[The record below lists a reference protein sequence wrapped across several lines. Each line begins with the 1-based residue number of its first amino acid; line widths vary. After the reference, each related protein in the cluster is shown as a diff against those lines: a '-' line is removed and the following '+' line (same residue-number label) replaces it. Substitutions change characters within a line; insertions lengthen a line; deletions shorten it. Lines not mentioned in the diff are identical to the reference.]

1 MRPGCSENGIKR
13 VADFNQISN
22 SQLGVTLQPA
32 AGEVSEPRLCKVKFS
47 HNSQLGVI
55 GLIIRLVT
63 LWLIFNAAL
72 FFCACGENEPS
83 EMTAVSEKADDIFTA
98 REWSVIQRLSPLSE
112 APPPNPTNRV
122 ADNAEAARLG
132 QMFFFDTRFSKDG
145 TVACATCHSPFHGFA
160 DVEAT
165 SLGTG
170 RGTRNAPTLL
180 NAAYNQWQFWDGRA
194 DTLWSQALS
203 ALEGETEQAGT
214 RLQYAHL
221 IRKSYPAAYETVFG
235 ALPELEDTTRFPPE
249 GKPGD
254 ATFDRMSEADQ
265 HAINTVFAN
274 IGKAIEAYERL
285 LISRNAPF
293 DRFVAGD
300 TTAISAAAKRGL
312 KTFIGKGVCILC
324 HDTPTFTNNEFHNLG
339 VPQGTLPADPGR
351 YAGISLLLADPFN
364 GGGIYS
370 DDTTVAARI
379 LNFLEPI
386 QQHQGEF
393 KTPTLRNVAL
403 TAPYFHTG
411 EFPTLASVIEFNNL
425 GGTGGNFVGQ
435 RERTLEPLQLT
446 EQEKTELVEFLE
458 TLTGE
463 LPPASLLEKPNLP

>member
-1 MRPGCSENGIKR
+1 M
-13 VADFNQISN
+13 
-22 SQLGVTLQPA
+22 T
-32 AGEVSEPRLCKVKFS
+32 
-47 HNSQLGVI
+47 
-55 GLIIRLVT
+55 IRLVT
-63 LWLIFNAAL
+63 LWIIFNSVL
-72 FFCACGENEPS
+72 FIFGCGE
-83 EMTAVSEKADDIFTA
+83 EKTPEIAAPEQEDDIFTA
-98 REWSVIQRLSPLSE
+98 REWSVIQRLSPLPE
-112 APPPNPTNRV
+112 TPPPNPTNRG
-122 ADNAEAARLG
+122 ADNPEAAQLG

-160 DVEAT
+160 DVEST
-165 SLGTG
+165 SLGAG

-194 DTLWSQALS
+194 DTLWAQALS
-203 ALEGETEQAGT
+203 ALEGEAEQAGT

-221 IRKSYPAAYETVFG
+221 IHRHYAVDYERVFG
-235 ALPELEDTTRFPPE
+235 ALPEFEDTTRFPSD

-254 ATFDRMSEADQ
+254 PTFDNMSEADQ
-265 HAINTVFAN
+265 HVVNTIFAN

-293 DRFVAGD
+293 DQYVAGD
-300 TTAISAAAKRGL
+300 QEAITPEAKRGL

-324 HDTPTFTNNEFHNLG
+324 HDTPSFTNNEFHNLG
-339 VPQGTLPADPGR
+339 VPQGELPEDLGR
-351 YAGISLLLADPFN
+351 FAGISELLVNPFN

-370 DDTTVAARI
+370 DDTAVASRI

-386 QQHQGEF
+386 PQHKGEF

-411 EFPTLASVIEFNNL
+411 EFPTLESVIEFNNA
-425 GGTGGNFVGQ
+425 GGARGNFAGQ
-435 RERTLEPLQLT
+435 REGTLEPLHLS
-446 EQEKTELVEFLE
+446 EEEKRDLVEFLK

-463 LPPASLLEKPNLP
+463 SPPAHLLIKPNLP

>member
-1 MRPGCSENGIKR
+1 MS
-13 VADFNQISN
+13 
-22 SQLGVTLQPA
+22 
-32 AGEVSEPRLCKVKFS
+32 
-47 HNSQLGVI
+47 
-55 GLIIRLVT
+55 IRLVT
-63 LWLIFNAAL
+63 LWIIFNSPL
-72 FFCACGENEPS
+72 FFFFGCSENKPS
-83 EMTAVSEKADDIFTA
+83 EMTVVSEKKDDIFTA
-98 REWSVIQRLSPLSE
+98 REWSVIQSLSPLPE
-112 APPPNPTNRV
+112 TPPPNPTNRV
-122 ADNAEAARLG
+122 ADEPGAAQLG
-132 QMFFFDTRFSKDG
+132 QMFFFDARFSKDG

-160 DVEAT
+160 DVEST
-165 SLGTG
+165 SLGAG

-180 NAAYNQWQFWDGRA
+180 NAAYNKWQFWDGRA

-221 IRKSYPAAYETVFG
+221 IRQHYAVDYETVFG
-235 ALPELEDTTRFPPE
+235 ALPELADTTRFPSD

-254 ATFDRMSEADQ
+254 ATFNSMSEIDQ
-265 HAINTVFAN
+265 HAVNIVFAN

-285 LISRNAPF
+285 LISRDAPF
-293 DRFVAGD
+293 DRYVAGD
-300 TTAISAAAKRGL
+300 TEAISPEAKRGL

-324 HDTPTFTNNEFHNLG
+324 HDTPTFTDNEFHNLG
-339 VPQGTLPADPGR
+339 IPQGPLPADTGR

-370 DDTTVAARI
+370 DDPTVATRI

-386 QQHQGEF
+386 QHHQGEF

-411 EFPTLASVIEFNNL
+411 ELPTLESVIEFNNV

-435 RERTLEPLQLT
+435 RERTLEPLGLS
-446 EQEKTELVEFLE
+446 EEEKSELVEFLE

-463 LPPASLLEKPNLP
+463 LPPAHLLTKPNLP

>member
-1 MRPGCSENGIKR
+1 MRLLTLSIIASCLLFLSGCSEEETPEI
-13 VADFNQISN
+13 
-22 SQLGVTLQPA
+22 TP
-32 AGEVSEPRLCKVKFS
+32 
-47 HNSQLGVI
+47 
-55 GLIIRLVT
+55 IRDQET
-63 LWLIFNAAL
+63 
-72 FFCACGENEPS
+72 
-83 EMTAVSEKADDIFTA
+83 DIFTP
-98 REWSVIQRLSPLSE
+98 REWAVIQRLSPLPE
-112 APPPNPTNRV
+112 TPPPNPTNRV
-122 ADNAEAARLG
+122 ADNPDAAQLG

-165 SLGTG
+165 SLGAG

-194 DTLWSQALS
+194 DTLWAQALS
-203 ALEGETEQAGT
+203 ALEGQQEQAGT

-221 IRKSYPAAYETVFG
+221 VHQHYTTRYEAVFG
-235 ALPELEDTTRFPPE
+235 PLPELEDTTRFPAH

-254 ATFDRMSEADQ
+254 SAFERMSEADQ
-265 HAINTVFAN
+265 HLVNTVFAN
-274 IGKAIEAYERL
+274 IGKTIEAYERL
-285 LISRNAPF
+285 LISRNSPF

-300 TTAISAAAKRGL
+300 TEAISPEAKRGL

-339 VPQGTLPADPGR
+339 IPQGTLPEDMGR

-364 GGGIYS
+364 GGGLYS
-370 DDTTVAARI
+370 DDTAVAARI

-386 QQHQGEF
+386 PQHQGEF

-411 EFPTLASVIEFNNL
+411 EFPTLLSVIEFNNA
-425 GGTGGNFVGQ
+425 GGTGDNFVGQ
-435 RERTLEPLQLT
+435 RERTLEPLGLT
-446 EQEKTELVEFLE
+446 EQEKMNLVEFLK

-463 LPPASLLEKPNLP
+463 SPLAHLLTKPNLP

>member
-1 MRPGCSENGIKR
+1 M
-13 VADFNQISN
+13 
-22 SQLGVTLQPA
+22 
-32 AGEVSEPRLCKVKFS
+32 
-47 HNSQLGVI
+47 
-55 GLIIRLVT
+55 
-63 LWLIFNAAL
+63 L
-72 FFCACGENEPS
+72 FLYGCGEDKAPEMGVPS
-83 EMTAVSEKADDIFTA
+83 EQADDIFTD
-98 REWSVIQRLSPLSE
+98 REWSVIQRLSPLPE
-112 APPPNPTNRV
+112 TPPSNPTNRV
-122 ADNAEAARLG
+122 ADDPEAARLG
-132 QMFFFDTRFSKDG
+132 QLFFFDTRFSKDG

-165 SLGTG
+165 SLGAG

-180 NAAYNQWQFWDGRA
+180 NVAYNRWQFWDGRA
-194 DTLWSQALS
+194 DTLWSQALG
-203 ALEGETEQAGT
+203 ALEGEAEQAGT

-221 IRKSYPAAYETVFG
+221 VRQHYAEAYETVFG
-235 ALPELEDTTRFPPE
+235 VLPALENTTRFPPD

-254 ATFDRMSEADQ
+254 STFDSMSETDQ
-265 HAINTVFAN
+265 HAVNTIFAN

-300 TTAISAAAKRGL
+300 TAAISSEAKRGL

-324 HDTPTFTNNEFHNLG
+324 HDTPTFTDNEFHNLG
-339 VPQGTLPADPGR
+339 IPQGTLPEDAGR

-364 GGGIYS
+364 GGGVYS
-370 DDTTVAARI
+370 DDTAVATRI

-386 QQHQGEF
+386 PRHQGEF

-411 EFPTLASVIEFNNL
+411 EFPTLESVIEFNNV
-425 GGTGGNFVGQ
+425 GGNFVGQ
-435 RERTLEPLQLT
+435 RERTLEPLRLS
-446 EQEKTELVEFLE
+446 EQEMADLVEFLE

-463 LPPASLLEKPNLP
+463 MPPAQLLTKPRLPE

>member
-1 MRPGCSENGIKR
+1 MGLLTLSIIASCLLFLCGCSEEKA
-13 VADFNQISN
+13 V
-22 SQLGVTLQPA
+22 
-32 AGEVSEPRLCKVKFS
+32 
-47 HNSQLGVI
+47 
-55 GLIIRLVT
+55 
-63 LWLIFNAAL
+63 
-72 FFCACGENEPS
+72 
-83 EMTAVSEKADDIFTA
+83 EMTPIPEQAEDIFTE
-98 REWSVIQRLSPLSE
+98 REWAVIQRLSPLPGT
-112 APPPNPTNRV
+112 PPPNPTNRV
-122 ADNAEAARLG
+122 ADNPDAAQLG

-165 SLGTG
+165 SLGAG

-180 NAAYNQWQFWDGRA
+180 NAAYNKWQFWDGRA
-194 DTLWSQALS
+194 DTLWSQALG

-221 IRKSYPAAYETVFG
+221 VHQHYAAPYQTVFG
-235 ALPELEDTTRFPPE
+235 ALPELEDTTRFPAH

-254 ATFDRMSEADQ
+254 FNFDRMSEADR
-265 HAINTVFAN
+265 HAVNTVFAN

-285 LISRNAPF
+285 LISQNAPF

-300 TTAISAAAKRGL
+300 TDAISPEAKRGL

-339 VPQGTLPADPGR
+339 VPQGILPEDPGR
-351 YAGISLLLADPFN
+351 YAGISLLLENPFN
-364 GGGIYS
+364 GGGLYS
-370 DDTTVAARI
+370 DDTAVATRV

-386 QQHQGEF
+386 PRHQGEF

-411 EFPTLASVIEFNNL
+411 EFPTLLSVIEFNND
-425 GGTGGNFVGQ
+425 GGTAGNFAGQ
-435 RERTLEPLQLT
+435 RERTLEPLGFSK
-446 EQEKTELVEFLE
+446 QEKMDLVEFLE

-463 LPPASLLEKPNLP
+463 SPPAHLLTKPNLL

>member
-1 MRPGCSENGIKR
+1 MIIRFITLCIISSGALFLYGCS
-13 VADFNQISN
+13 D
-22 SQLGVTLQPA
+22 
-32 AGEVSEPRLCKVKFS
+32 
-47 HNSQLGVI
+47 
-55 GLIIRLVT
+55 
-63 LWLIFNAAL
+63 
-72 FFCACGENEPS
+72 
-83 EMTAVSEKADDIFTA
+83 EKAPEMAAFPEQVDDIFTA
-98 REWSVIQRLSPLSE
+98 REWNVIQRLSPLPE

-122 ADNAEAARLG
+122 ADDPEAAQLG
-132 QMFFFDTRFSKDG
+132 QMFFFDVRFSKDG

-165 SLGTG
+165 SLGAG

-180 NAAYNQWQFWDGRA
+180 NVAYNQWQFWDGRA

-203 ALEGETEQAGT
+203 ALEGEAEQAGT

-221 IRKSYPAAYETVFG
+221 IHRHYAADYEIVFG
-235 ALPELEDTTRFPPE
+235 ALPELENTTRFPTD
-249 GKPGD
+249 GKPDGP
-254 ATFDRMSEADQ
+254 TFDNMSEVDQ
-265 HAINTVFAN
+265 HAVNTVFAN

-300 TTAISAAAKRGL
+300 TGAISRAAKRGL

-324 HDTPTFTNNEFHNLG
+324 HDTPTFTDDEFHNLG
-339 VPQGTLPADPGR
+339 VPQGTLPEDTGR
-351 YAGISLLLADPFN
+351 YTGISLLLADPFN

-370 DDTTVAARI
+370 DDTAVAVRI

-411 EFPTLASVIEFNNL
+411 EFPTLESVIEFNNV
-425 GGTGGNFVGQ
+425 GGTGGNFAGQ
-435 RERTLEPLQLT
+435 REGTLEPLGLS
-446 EQEKTELVEFLE
+446 EQEKADLVEFLE

-463 LPPASLLEKPNLP
+463 LPPTHLLTKPNLP